1 MMVAEAR
8 DESMSVGASKSCV
21 ISAMVNKLL
30 FQFLCI

>member
-8 DESMSVGASKSCV
+8 DESMSAGASNSCV
-21 ISAMVNKLL
+21 TSAMVNKLL